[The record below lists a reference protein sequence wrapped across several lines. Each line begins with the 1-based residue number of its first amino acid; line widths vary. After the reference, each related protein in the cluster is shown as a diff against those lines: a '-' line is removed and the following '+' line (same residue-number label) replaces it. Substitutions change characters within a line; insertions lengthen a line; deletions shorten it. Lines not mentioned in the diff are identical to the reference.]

1 MEWGRGGRGARTL
14 FGRLLRYFWSWLGWE
29 AAATASEL
37 TCATWGRRRRRAGL
51 LGGGAAPEPRS
62 AGRPH
67 LLASVSSDERRYVN
81 PFAAGKW
88 RAGSDQRPRSRDA
101 AQEAER
107 SGGIGWPAGGR
118 GPGAGAPGG
127 RERGRRGSSG
137 GLPRPLPL
145 VGSGSPRCWPHNSSR
160 ARSCSSVLSASV
172 TPLNLVHVGKVILK
186 KPSCSDE
193 CGPPSEKKRETR
205 SKDVGLFTT
214 AGY

>member
-107 SGGIGWPAGGR
+107 SGGIGWPAGV
-118 GPGAGAPGG
+118 GAPGQP
-127 RERGRRGSSG
+127 RGRGAGRAGTG
-137 GLPRPLPL
+137 TAGLL
-145 VGSGSPRCWPHNSSR
+145 G
-160 ARSCSSVLSASV
+160 RSFPAAATRRFRVASALAAQLFPSAELLICALSLRDSFELG
-172 TPLNLVHVGKVILK
+172 TRWKSH
-186 KPSCSDE
+186 
-193 CGPPSEKKRETR
+193 SEKAF
-205 SKDVGLFTT
+205 LLC
-214 AGY
+214 